1 MKYLS
6 LHLDLEAI
14 ILKVKTKFF
23 PSRAFRLSQD
33 HLFCNCFSRM
43 LQKIG
48 SRKVVRVLAEKS
60 GSRNL
65 VREKWLTRKRSEF
78 AEPLFQNHVST
89 LFQNSGCRIN
99 GPLGKIISNALKY
112 LSIESY
118 IQAFLDLYLWN
129 LKFRSKYI
137 NTLNNSLLAT
147 LWSSLPLS
155 LPSVYVGCI
164 PAC

>member
-1 MKYLS
+1 MVLYHKS
-6 LHLDLEAI
+6 N
-14 ILKVKTKFF
+14 FF
-23 PSRAFRLSQD
+23 QL
-33 HLFCNCFSRM
+33 
-43 LQKIG
+43 
-48 SRKVVRVLAEKS
+48 
-60 GSRNL
+60 
-65 VREKWLTRKRSEF
+65 REKWLTRKKSEF

-147 LWSSLPLS
+147 LWSSLPPLLTQCVCRMYSS
-155 LPSVYVGCI
+155 LLISLQYTSTVQSNIAQSDHQHSYIYQHCI
-164 PAC
+164 VIHYILKECHHMYR